1 MAGLFLDVVSGGW
14 SCFWFL
20 GGTLAFTMFCGGAL
34 LGFEGSVAVWWLRFL
49 CGSPGSSGFCREGF
63 WGVCFENF
71 IVDASIFVVFVVG
84 FFGKLLSA
92 IGDCGTKKVLP
103 LTSYNPKVI

>member
-1 MAGLFLDVVSGGW
+1 MAGLFPDVVSGGW

-49 CGSPGSSGFCREGF
+49 CGTLDSSGFCRGV

-92 IGDCGTKKVLP
+92 IGGCLGTK
-103 LTSYNPKVI
+103 SR